1 MHSWQTKVHSWQIKI
16 ILMSKSKSTAQ
27 IFSSFEKQHVL
38 IIGDVMIDNYLWGKV
53 ERISPEAPVPIVS
66 VQKKESRLGGAA
78 NVAIN
83 IQALGATP
91 VLCSVIGGDQNGR
104 TFLDLLQQLNLSSE
118 GLIQSN
124 ERPTTIKTRVI
135 GNNHQM
141 LRVDEEREEDIS
153 ASERKQLINR
163 ITAIVNKKKVDVIIF
178 EDYDKGLI
186 NKSLIEQIVKL
197 ARQKGIFVTAD
208 PKKRNFNHYRQI
220 DLFKPN
226 LKELRDGMKID
237 LEKNNSDELIHAV
250 KKLAEEHKIDN
261 VLVTLSDKGVLIMNG
276 KVEKIIPAHFRNI
289 TDVSG
294 AGDTVIS
301 VASLCLSSGT
311 DPVMMAALANLAGGL
326 VCEKVGVV
334 PIEKEQF
341 FEEAKRLKI

>member
-1 MHSWQTKVHSWQIKI
+1 
-16 ILMSKSKSTAQ
+16 MSKTKTIIELFA
-27 IFSSFEKQHVL
+27 SFNKLNVL

-53 ERISPEAPVPIVS
+53 DRISPEAPVPIVS

-83 IQALGATP
+83 VQALGANP
-91 VLCSVIGGDQNGR
+91 ILCAVIGGDANGR
-104 TFLDLLQQLNLSSE
+104 AFLDLLQQMNMSSE
-118 GLIQSN
+118 GLFQSN
-124 ERPTTIKTRVI
+124 DRPTTVKTRVI

-141 LRVDEEREEDIS
+141 LRVDEEKEEDIN
-153 ASERKQLINR
+153 AFEKKQLINR
-163 ITAIVNKKKVDVIIF
+163 VTAIINRKKIDVIIF

-186 NKSLIEQIVKL
+186 SKSLIDQVIKL
-197 ARQKGIFVTAD
+197 ARQKNISVAAD
-208 PKKRNFNHYRQI
+208 PKKRNFNLYRHI

-237 LEKNNSDELIHAV
+237 LEKNNIDELKSAV
-250 KKLAEEHKIDN
+250 KKLSAEHDIKN
-261 VLVTLSDKGVLIMNG
+261 TLVTLSDLGVFISNDS
-276 KVEKIIPAHFRNI
+276 VEKIIPAHFRNI

-301 VASLCLSSGT
+301 VAALCLASGADAVT
-311 DPVMMAALANLAGGL
+311 MASLANLAGGL

-334 PIEKEQF
+334 PIEKKTF
-341 FEEAKRLKI
+341 LEEAKRLKLK